1 MRIVTHKLF
10 KGIIKEKVRIL
21 LIDIIVLFIENIFSP
36 KSSAVSI
43 ISNIIVDI
51 RNNII

>member
-1 MRIVTHKLF
+1 MRIVIYKLF

-21 LIDIIVLFIENIFSP
+21 LIDIIVFFIENIFSF
-36 KSSAVSI
+36 KFSVVSI
-43 ISNIIVDI
+43 ILNIIVDI